1 MSSDHCKV
9 VGKSMRRVP
18 FMDIIVLGST
28 LIFIAPV
35 VLVKGILKVIIQFL
49 KLSWDKET
57 TEPEEPA
64 DYERSIPILAIKL
77 PVVLAG
83 AGLIMFDNLMIT
95 LLIGVTTWIAS
106 AISTV
111 LGATSTNWPVTTST

>member
-1 MSSDHCKV
+1 LSRDKGLFVEMSSDHCKV

-49 KLSWDKET
+49 KLS
-57 TEPEEPA
+57 
-64 DYERSIPILAIKL
+64 
-77 PVVLAG
+77 
-83 AGLIMFDNLMIT
+83 
-95 LLIGVTTWIAS
+95 
-106 AISTV
+106 
-111 LGATSTNWPVTTST
+111 